1 MRVFCTGIPGA
12 GATDYIKKVA
22 QYGHSKGQEIKV
34 FNVGQEV
41 FDLAKESGFP
51 ITPAGV
57 LDLNKRSIHYLTSA
71 VYQKIAREITDYEH
85 CIVDAHI
92 HFRWRGAVT
101 DAVTPRM
108 VEWLNPD
115 AYVTMMDL
123 ARPILKRLYSPKKD
137 NEQWK
142 SECEKG
148 NLNIEN
154 ILDLQNYE
162 VNTTEQWASA
172 YKKPM
177 YVLPSN
183 DSVDSLY
190 KISTRPD
197 VEIAYA
203 SFPITHLKEDKDS
216 QQKIDQFVEELRR
229 FKNLAVISPHS
240 VKLPEKPSDIEN
252 QHTVMQDLEWFV
264 EKSTKRIFVYF
275 PKKVYSRGV
284 DHESIKAKE
293 SCKEV
298 WFIAPEDMNDPFTN
312 STIHQRFYSHEEC
325 IRKILESGMEQE

>member
-1 MRVFCTGIPGA
+1 MRVFCTGIPGT

-22 QYGHSKGQEIKV
+22 QYGHSKGREIKV
-34 FNVGQEV
+34 INVGQEV
-41 FDLAKESGFP
+41 FDLAKNCRFP
-51 ITPAGV
+51 ITPTGV
-57 LDLNKRSIHYLTSA
+57 LDLKKRTRIYLTGA
-71 VYQKIAREITDYEH
+71 VYQKIAREIADYEH

-92 HFRWRGAVT
+92 HFRWRGVVT
-101 DAVTPRM
+101 DAVTTDM

-115 AYVTMMDL
+115 VFVAMMDL
-123 ARPILKRLYSPKKD
+123 ARPILKRLHNPKKD

-172 YKKPM
+172 YNKPM

-190 KISTRPD
+190 KISTRPN

-203 SFPITHLKEDKDS
+203 SFPITHLREDKDS
-216 QQKIDQFVEELRR
+216 QQKIDRFVQELRR
-229 FKNLAVISPHS
+229 FKNLAIISPHS

-275 PKKVYSRGV
+275 PTKVYSRGV
-284 DHESIKAKE
+284 DHESITAKE
-293 SCKEV
+293 GCKEV
-298 WFIAPEDMNDPFTN
+298 WFIAPKEMNDPFTN
-312 STIHQRFYSHEEC
+312 STIHQRFYSPEEC
-325 IRKILESGMEQE
+325 IEKLLKDGMERE